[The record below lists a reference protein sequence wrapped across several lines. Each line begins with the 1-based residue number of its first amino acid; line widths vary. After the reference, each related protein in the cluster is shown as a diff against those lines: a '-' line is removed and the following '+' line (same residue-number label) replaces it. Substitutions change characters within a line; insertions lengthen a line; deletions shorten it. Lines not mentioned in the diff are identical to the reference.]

1 MDKWILVQFT
11 HILNAFVVLCRSSVI
26 MRVSIRELIYRVV
39 SYAVVAS
46 EAAQDGAMVLGVL
59 HLPENTI
66 SSTEDSPL
74 QTGLG

>member
-11 HILNAFVVLCRSSVI
+11 HILNAFVVVCRSTVI

-39 SYAVVAS
+39 SYAGVAS
-46 EAAQDGAMVLGVL
+46 EAAQHGGVVPGLL

-66 SSTEDSPL
+66 DSI
-74 QTGLG
+74 